1 MFEHRTDPLLPRR
14 AFLGRLATSAGIGL
28 AIVAASLLAGMAGYR
43 FIVNLGWID
52 AFLNA
57 SMLLGGMGPI
67 DPPRTAAGKLFS
79 GLYALYCGFAV
90 LGVAGVI
97 FAPVFHRFLHRF
109 HLEGR
114 EGESRRLKKPPRA

>member
-1 MFEHRTDPLLPRR
+1 MYEHRSEPLLPFRL
-14 AFLGRLATSAGIGL
+14 FLGRLATSAAIGL
-28 AIVAASLLAGMAGYR
+28 AVVAVSLLIGMAGYH
-43 FIVNLGWID
+43 FLVKLTWMD

-67 DPPRTAAGKLFS
+67 DPPKTAAGKLFS

-90 LGVAGVI
+90 LGIAGVV

-109 HLEGR
+109 HLEGD
-114 EGESRRLKKPPRA
+114 RRQKR

>member
-1 MFEHRTDPLLPRR
+1 MFDFERRSDPLLPRR
-14 AFLGRLATSAGIGL
+14 AFWGRLATSAAIGL
-28 AIVAASLLAGMAGYR
+28 AIVAVSLLIGMAGYH
-43 FIVNLGWID
+43 FIVKLGWMD

-109 HLEGR
+109 HLE
-114 EGESRRLKKPPRA
+114 EGDSRRPKKPPRA